1 MTKAATGVG
10 NEALLNI
17 LKNYA
22 RITGEKKIKQRI
34 TVGVVGYPNVGKSSL
49 INSLKKCRAAA
60 VGNTPGVTKCM
71 QEINLD
77 KNIVLIDSP
86 GVVLNSSES
95 ADSLILR
102 SAIKIEELN
111 DPVRPVEALLGK
123 VDNDEL
129 LKFYRI
135 AHFKNVDDFL
145 GQVARKKGLLM
156 AGGIANMD
164 QAARSVVRDYQNGKI
179 KFFSTPPAFDVGD
192 IHEAFEDDEMMLC

>member
-1 MTKAATGVG
+1 
-10 NEALLNI
+10 
-17 LKNYA
+17 
-22 RITGEKKIKQRI
+22 
-34 TVGVVGYPNVGKSSL
+34 
-49 INSLKKCRAAA
+49 
-60 VGNTPGVTKCM
+60 M

-156 AGGIANMD
+156 AGGIANSKLVNWVSVCNMD

-192 IHEAFEDDEMMLC
+192 IHEAFEDDEMMLCWSTQL

>member
-1 MTKAATGVG
+1 
-10 NEALLNI
+10 
-17 LKNYA
+17 
-22 RITGEKKIKQRI
+22 
-34 TVGVVGYPNVGKSSL
+34 
-49 INSLKKCRAAA
+49 
-60 VGNTPGVTKCM
+60 M

-123 VDNDEL
+123 VDNNEL

-192 IHEAFEDDEMMLC
+192 IHEAFDNDEMMLC